1 MMFLLRTTFW
11 LSVVLLVLPIST
23 SQPKNEEPQISTIQ
37 AVSAAGAAVSDM
49 GNFCSR
55 QADACAVGSQ
65 VLVHLGHKAQA
76 GAKMLYEFFTEKM
89 DSTAS
94 VKHGVTTT
102 GSVPS
107 QNTLTQKDLAPAWR
121 GPAPQKEASA
131 KGRI

>member
-11 LSVVLLVLPIST
+11 LSVVLLVLPIAT
-23 SQPKNEEPQISTIQ
+23 SQPKNEEPQFSTIQ

-49 GNFCSR
+49 GQFCSR

-76 GAKMLYEFFTEKM
+76 GAKMLYEFFTEKK

-94 VKHGVTTT
+94 VKQGVTTT

-107 QNTLTQKDLAPAWR
+107 QNTLTSKDLAPAWR
-121 GPAPQKEASA
+121 GPAPHKEASA

>member
-23 SQPKNEEPQISTIQ
+23 SQPKNEEPQFSTIP

-76 GAKMLYEFFTEKM
+76 GAKMLYEFFTEKK
-89 DSTAS
+89 DSSA
-94 VKHGVTTT
+94 KHGITTT

-107 QNTLTQKDLAPAWR
+107 QNTLTAKDLAPAWR